1 MKKTGEVYVKDE
13 QGITWLC
20 TSYEDENGQVS
31 TQSVQVDG
39 DTPAL
44 MEKPFVVPVMLA
56 EPKKPWWKRIF

>member
-13 QGITWLC
+13 QGVVWLA

-31 TQSVQVDG
+31 TQSVQADG

-44 MEKPFVVPVMLA
+44 MEKPFVVPVMLV

>member
-13 QGITWLC
+13 DGIVWLH

-56 EPKKPWWKRIF
+56 PKKPWWKRIF